1 MDLLSGLGIWRGAP
15 TARWLSVRTLV
26 FAATTFGV
34 LALDRWTKQLAID
47 HLHENGA
54 RSIPIAGEYV
64 RLTYVENRGAAFG
77 LLQNQTDFF
86 ILVGLVVIGVI
97 VASYRYIPEPNWL
110 LNVCLGLQMGGAVG
124 NLIDR
129 IRVGYVV
136 DFVDLT
142 FWPVFNVADSAICVG
157 VAGLALSVL
166 FPPRAHDGDQ
176 RRVPRDPSPTP
187 PSNPGGTQATPSNSA
202 VERSA

>member
-1 MDLLSGLGIWRGAP
+1 MAWSPFADSRQPVPLMRLVSSRSLL
-15 TARWLSVRTLV
+15 
-26 FAATTFGV
+26 FAATT
-34 LALDRWTKQLAID
+34 LAVVVLDRWTKQLAVT
-47 HLHENGA
+47 HLRDSGVH
-54 RSIPIAGEYV
+54 SIPLLGEYV

-77 LLQNQTDFF
+77 LFQDQTQFF
-86 ILVGLVVIGVI
+86 IVVGVLVIGII
-97 VASYRYIPEPNWL
+97 VASYRYIPEPSWF
-110 LNVCLGLQMGGAVG
+110 LNLCLGLQMGGAIG

-166 FPPRAHDGDQ
+166 FPPRE
-176 RRVPRDPSPTP
+176 RVVQHR
-187 PSNPGGTQATPSNSA
+187 A
-202 VERSA
+202 